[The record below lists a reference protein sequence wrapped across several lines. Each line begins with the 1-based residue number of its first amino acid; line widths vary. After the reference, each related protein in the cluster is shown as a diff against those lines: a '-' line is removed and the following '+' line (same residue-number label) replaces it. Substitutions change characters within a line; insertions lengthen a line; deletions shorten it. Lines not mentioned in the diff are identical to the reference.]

1 MLLWFVGASA
11 LSVWF
16 VFRDPRFDLRVLALG
31 ALLPDLIDL
40 PLGRVTPA
48 HSLTAAVAMLI
59 VVMLV
64 TQGRRPVRKRWLALP
79 IGMLLH
85 LVFDGV
91 VGSTKVFWWP
101 FAGVDLGDRLVP
113 TVERGWWNLPLE
125 LLGAAALAWLWRR
138 GRLNDPDMRR
148 HLLRT
153 GQLVVATGQRP
164 GPPPTC

>member
-31 ALLPDLIDL
+31 ALLPDMIDL

-48 HSLTAAVAMLI
+48 HSLVVAVGALI
-59 VVMLV
+59 TVMLV
-64 TQGRRPVRKRWLALP
+64 TRGRRAIRRRWLALP

-91 VGSTKVFWWP
+91 AGSTTVFWWP
-101 FAGVDLGDRLVP
+101 FAGVDLGGRPVP
-113 TVERGWWNLPLE
+113 SVERGWWNIPLE
-125 LLGAAALAWLWRR
+125 LLGAAAVAWLWRR
-138 GRLNDPDMRR
+138 GRLSDPEARR
-148 HLLRT
+148 HFVRT
-153 GQLVVATGQRP
+153 GQLVVRTRRDA